1 MKLKANEL
9 NKVSISPSFLLLIV
23 LCLFGGFFKR
33 SLILLISLF
42 FHELGHLFLIR
53 LFKAK
58 ISSVSIT
65 GIGIF
70 INVSD
75 YYKLSLLKKV
85 LISLGGIIVNI
96 LIVLITIH
104 IPGVITKELMKINI
118 ILALFNCLPIYPLD
132 GFQLI
137 RHFLNCIYEDE
148 YLNDLLSL
156 VSMLLIAALFI
167 IAFIYQSY
175 GIMIILAVLSYKTLQ
190 LRKNRNILYLKKI
203 FHLHH

>member
-1 MKLKANEL
+1 MKLKTNEL

-23 LCLFGGFFKR
+23 LCLFGGFLKE

-42 FHELGHLFLIR
+42 LHELGHLFLIR

-96 LIVLITIH
+96 LVVLITIH
-104 IPGVITKELMKINI
+104 IPGIITKDLMKINM

-137 RHFLNCIYEDE
+137 RHFLNCIYEEE

-156 VSMLLIAALFI
+156 VSMLLIAVLFI

-175 GIMIILAVLSYKTLQ
+175 GIMIILVVLFYKTLQ
-190 LRKNRNILYLKKI
+190 LKKNRNILYLKKI